1 MPCTAALVSGGPDS
15 AVLVWTL
22 ARRGTRV
29 VPIYIRQGLR
39 WEAAE
44 QYWLRRWLAVFPPR
58 GPQSGGGVAPL
69 VTLTA
74 PAADRYR
81 GHWSVTGVG
90 VPGAAAPDAAVEL
103 PGRNLVL
110 VTTAAVYCAARRI
123 SRIALGTLKGNPFA
137 DATPLFRR
145 ALGRALTLGLGRPI
159 AVEAPL
165 ASIPKAQV
173 LRRAA
178 QWRLPLGLTFS
189 CINPRGRAPCGRCQ
203 KCEERRRGFRQ
214 AGLHDVV

>member
-15 AVLVWTL
+15 AVLVGTL

-44 QYWLRRWLAVFPPR
+44 QYWLRRWLAAFPR
-58 GPQSGGGVAPL
+58 RQVAPL
-69 VTLTA
+69 VTLAA
-74 PAADRYR
+74 PAAEPSRR
-81 GHWSVTGVG
+81 HWSVTGIG

-103 PGRNLVL
+103 PGRNLLL

-123 SRIALGTLKGNPFA
+123 PRIALGTLKGNPFA

-145 ALGRALTLGLGRPI
+145 ALGRALTLGLGRPVT
-159 AVEAPL
+159 VEAPL
-165 ASIPKAQV
+165 ALTRKARV

-189 CINPRGRAPCGRCQ
+189 CLNPRGRAPCGRCQ

-214 AGLHDVV
+214 AGLHDSV